1 MLYFDLAIYKEDLL
15 KENEKN
21 LPSFIKNIIYN
32 FRKLTGQ
39 ALNLKISNKNL
50 IILPKIN
57 KRVLKRID
65 KILRVDVT
73 KNVCISDELK
83 IKENFVNFLNER
95 NINIL
100 DGRWLFKYLVENVLE
115 FLCVKTDLIPEIQE
129 ISILTNELNNLIY
142 ETIIKLS
149 KRVKNI
155 NIITKNINLFKKLE
169 EDVYEE
175 SGMILRITNDFKK
188 ATLKSNIILN
198 FNFVQELLD
207 KINFGKNSNL
217 VNFEKSLRINQKSFN
232 GKVINFYHI
241 NLPEKYLYNQER
253 FTRFDTSIL
262 YESYIYKKT
271 SPINIWKEISK
282 DKIKIPSRCSLIVSM
297 TKSPPNISTIIPP
310 IRIIAIKHDNSLSR
324 MIEIIE

>member
-73 KNVCISDELK
+73 KNVCISEELK
-83 IKENFVNFLNER
+83 LKENFVNFLNER

-100 DGRWLFKYLVENVLE
+100 DGRWLFKYLAENVLE

-217 VNFEKSLRINQKSFN
+217 VNFERSLRINQKSFN

-271 SPINIWKEISK
+271 SPINIWNEINK
-282 DKIKIPSRCSLIVSM
+282 DKIKIDALEGFKRNN
-297 TKSPPNISTIIPP
+297 KIS
-310 IRIIAIKHDNSLSR
+310 S
-324 MIEIIE
+324 

>member
-1 MLYFDLAIYKEDLL
+1 MLYFDLAIYKEHLL
-15 KENEKN
+15 KENEKD

-73 KNVCISDELK
+73 KNVCISEELK
-83 IKENFVNFLNER
+83 LKENFVNFLNER

-217 VNFEKSLRINQKSFN
+217 VNFERSLRINQKSFN

-271 SPINIWKEISK
+271 SPINIWNEINK
-282 DKIKIPSRCSLIVSM
+282 DKIKIDALEGFKRNN
-297 TKSPPNISTIIPP
+297 KIS
-310 IRIIAIKHDNSLSR
+310 S
-324 MIEIIE
+324 

>member
-15 KENEKN
+15 KENEKD

-73 KNVCISDELK
+73 KNVCISEELK
-83 IKENFVNFLNER
+83 LKENFVNFLNER

-217 VNFEKSLRINQKSFN
+217 VNFERSLRINQKSFN

-282 DKIKIPSRCSLIVSM
+282 DKIKIDALEGFKRNNKIYS
-297 TKSPPNISTIIPP
+297 
-310 IRIIAIKHDNSLSR
+310 
-324 MIEIIE
+324 

>member
-73 KNVCISDELK
+73 KNVCISEELK
-83 IKENFVNFLNER
+83 LKENFVNFLNER

-100 DGRWLFKYLVENVLE
+100 DGRWLFKYLSENVLE

-217 VNFEKSLRINQKSFN
+217 VNFERSLRINQKSFN

-282 DKIKIPSRCSLIVSM
+282 DKIKIDALEGFKRNNKIYS
-297 TKSPPNISTIIPP
+297 
-310 IRIIAIKHDNSLSR
+310 
-324 MIEIIE
+324 

>member
-73 KNVCISDELK
+73 KNVCISEELK
-83 IKENFVNFLNER
+83 LKENFVNFLNER

-100 DGRWLFKYLVENVLE
+100 DGRWLFKYLAENVLE

-282 DKIKIPSRCSLIVSM
+282 DKIKIDALEGFKRNNKIYS
-297 TKSPPNISTIIPP
+297 
-310 IRIIAIKHDNSLSR
+310 
-324 MIEIIE
+324 

>member
-15 KENEKN
+15 KENEKD

-73 KNVCISDELK
+73 KNVCISEELK
-83 IKENFVNFLNER
+83 LKENFVNFLNER

-282 DKIKIPSRCSLIVSM
+282 DKIKIDALEGFKRNNKIYS
-297 TKSPPNISTIIPP
+297 
-310 IRIIAIKHDNSLSR
+310 
-324 MIEIIE
+324 

>member
-73 KNVCISDELK
+73 KNVCISEELK
-83 IKENFVNFLNER
+83 LKENFVNFLNER

-217 VNFEKSLRINQKSFN
+217 VNFERSLRINQKSFN

-271 SPINIWKEISK
+271 SPINIWNEINK
-282 DKIKIPSRCSLIVSM
+282 DKIKIDALEGFKRNN
-297 TKSPPNISTIIPP
+297 KIS
-310 IRIIAIKHDNSLSR
+310 S
-324 MIEIIE
+324 

>member
-73 KNVCISDELK
+73 KNVCISEELK
-83 IKENFVNFLNER
+83 LKENFVNFLNER

-100 DGRWLFKYLVENVLE
+100 DGRWLFKYLAENVLE
-115 FLCVKTDLIPEIQE
+115 FLCFKTDLIPEIQE

-282 DKIKIPSRCSLIVSM
+282 DKIKIDALEGFKRNNKIYS
-297 TKSPPNISTIIPP
+297 
-310 IRIIAIKHDNSLSR
+310 
-324 MIEIIE
+324 

>member
-15 KENEKN
+15 KENEKD

-73 KNVCISDELK
+73 KNVCISEELK
-83 IKENFVNFLNER
+83 LKENFVNFLNER

-217 VNFEKSLRINQKSFN
+217 VNFERSLRINQKSFN

-271 SPINIWKEISK
+271 SPINIWNEINK
-282 DKIKIPSRCSLIVSM
+282 DKIKIDALEGFKRNN
-297 TKSPPNISTIIPP
+297 KIS
-310 IRIIAIKHDNSLSR
+310 S
-324 MIEIIE
+324 

>member
-73 KNVCISDELK
+73 KNVCISEELK
-83 IKENFVNFLNER
+83 LKENFVNFLNER

-217 VNFEKSLRINQKSFN
+217 VNFERSLRINQKSFN

-282 DKIKIPSRCSLIVSM
+282 DKIKIDALEGFKRNNKIYS
-297 TKSPPNISTIIPP
+297 
-310 IRIIAIKHDNSLSR
+310 
-324 MIEIIE
+324 